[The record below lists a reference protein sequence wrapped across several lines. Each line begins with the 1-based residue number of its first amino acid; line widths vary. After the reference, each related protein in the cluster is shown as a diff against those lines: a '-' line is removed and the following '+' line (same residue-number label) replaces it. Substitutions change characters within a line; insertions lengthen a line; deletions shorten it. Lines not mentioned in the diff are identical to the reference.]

1 MPDAIIVSVG
11 GGGLICGV
19 IEGLIRN
26 DWIDKE
32 IKVIAVETQGC
43 DCFNKSTK
51 EKKLVTLENITRY
64 FKIYSGLLS
73 SKNRFKNTIA
83 N

>member
-1 MPDAIIVSVG
+1 MVDEIREQLNDKIPDCIIVSVG

-19 IEGLIRN
+19 IEGLIN
-26 DWIDKE
+26 NGWIEKS

-51 EKKLVTLENITRY
+51 EKKLVTLDEITRLY
-64 FKIYSGLLS
+64 
-73 SKNRFKNTIA
+73 
-83 N
+83 